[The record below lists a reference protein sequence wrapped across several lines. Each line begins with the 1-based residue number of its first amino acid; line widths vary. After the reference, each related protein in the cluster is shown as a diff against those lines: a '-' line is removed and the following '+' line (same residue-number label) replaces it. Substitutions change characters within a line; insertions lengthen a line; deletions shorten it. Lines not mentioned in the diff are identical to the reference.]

1 VQVSV
6 TADLDRLIRAL
17 PKAELHVHL
26 EGSLTPRTLLS
37 LANRHRLENVPRTLE
52 DLKRWYEFRNFA
64 HFVQV
69 YETAVHA
76 LRDPEDFAVL
86 AAETGRSLAAQ
97 GVRYAEI
104 TWTPSIH
111 LSRGIPA
118 DAVFAG
124 YELGRREAERETG
137 VRLRWILDFPGHY
150 GTQAGHDTL
159 DAALAT
165 DCAAV
170 IGFGVGGLEVDRTPF
185 AEVFARARAA
195 GLHSVPHAGETS
207 GPESVWVALDDLGA
221 ERVGHGITSVDDPTL
236 LARLAAD
243 QIPLEVC
250 PTSNLRTRAV
260 GSLAEHP
267 MRRLRDAGIPITVA
281 SDDPPMFNT
290 TLVGEYHVAAQLL
303 GLDAAGVAELARTS
317 IRASFLP
324 DTEQHPLLNEID
336 AVLTQ
341 HAK

>member
-1 VQVSV
+1 MQVSA
-6 TADLDRLIRAL
+6 TAHLDRLIRAL

-76 LRDPEDFAVL
+76 LRDPEDFPLLAV
-86 AAETGRSLAAQ
+86 ETGLSLAAQ

-111 LSRGIPA
+111 LSRGIPT
-118 DAVFAG
+118 DVVFAG
-124 YELGRREAERETG
+124 YELGLREAERETG

-159 DAALAT
+159 DAALAA
-165 DCAAV
+165 DCDAV

-207 GPESVWVALDDLGA
+207 GPQSVWVAVDELGA
-221 ERVGHGITSVDDPTL
+221 ERVGHGITSVEDPAL

-243 QIPLEVC
+243 QVPLEVC

-267 MRRLRDAGIPITVA
+267 MRRLGEAGIPITIA
-281 SDDPPMFNT
+281 
-290 TLVGEYHVAAQLL
+290 Y
-303 GLDAAGVAELARTS
+303 GVWCSRHRPGCFGTRVTPRPTYGTS
-317 IRASFLP
+317 SPDWAIRG
-324 DTEQHPLLNEID
+324 
-336 AVLTQ
+336 
-341 HAK
+341 